1 MYFIIGKD
9 GCIYCDKAKA
19 LLDKDN
25 TAYVYKNL
33 SMLPVVKRK
42 LWEELLKNEY
52 NMKTLPAV
60 VKLVG
65 GYKDL
70 EELLND

>member
-1 MYFIIGKD
+1 MYFVVGKD
-9 GCIYCDKAKA
+9 NCIYCDKVKS

-33 SMLPVVKRK
+33 SMLTVAKRK
-42 LWEELLKNEY
+42 LWEEVVKNEF
-52 NMKTLPAV
+52 NMKTVPAV
-60 VKLVG
+60 IKLVG